1 MCCSPLLPFLCLCL
15 FFCSQKDLFFVILW
29 EEGRKKGAMIGFFWC
44 CCFCYSFQSWWQS
57 FCPKTNWW
65 FFSLACLLSFY
76 FIFGSCGSWF
86 RTWLSPG
93 YPPESRRVR
102 LQALGSMTDCLSY
115 IRPENY
121 INPFLFLKLTFYF
134 LLCSEIRAQLN
145 LRVVWSLC
153 WFVGFNVIIPVYLK
167 WFENNCDKSLN
178 CVL

>member
-29 EEGRKKGAMIGFFWC
+29 EEKEKKRGQWLDFFLC
-44 CCFCYSFQSWWQS
+44 CCFCYSFQSRWQS

-65 FFSLACLLSFY
+65 FFSLACLLGF
-76 FIFGSCGSWF
+76 FLCSCGPWF

-93 YPPESRRVR
+93 YPPESQGVR

-115 IRPENY
+115 IRLENY

-134 LLCSEIRAQLN
+134 LLCCEIRAQLN
-145 LRVVWSLC
+145 LRDVWFLC
-153 WFVGFNVIIPVYLK
+153 RFVGFNVIIPVYL
-167 WFENNCDKSLN
+167 NSLN
-178 CVL
+178 RIGLWV